1 MRLFRTATAAALAI
15 SMAATPLLAQ
25 SAAPLSLSRA
35 SAVTEDGNRLD
46 SHDGYLLPAVVII
59 AVLAAAILLVSKGN
73 GNHGNPVS
81 P

>member
-25 SAAPLSLSRA
+25 SAAPLSVSRA
-35 SAVTEDGNRLD
+35 SAVTEDGNQLD
-46 SHDGYLLPAVVII
+46 RSGYLLPAAVII
-59 AVLAAAILLVSKGN
+59 AVLAAAILLKHGHSDN
-73 GNHGNPVS
+73 LGNPVS